1 MLWQFEKPIVREF
14 MHLALP
20 TVLAGWVYIVYT
32 ITSGVFIGRFVG
44 SQALAALNLI
54 LPVLYVPY
62 AISLMIGIGAA
73 TLMARLRGEGKRS
86 EVRRVCGQTLVLLL
100 AGSMLLSGAL
110 LLWSTQIVAVLGASG
125 TLAELGEAY
134 LRQFAPFVLC
144 ASAVPALELV
154 LRVES
159 ARAARVGL
167 LAMTVGAV
175 LNVGLDY
182 LLIARLGWQ
191 MQGAALAAGLS
202 LLAVSLIMLA
212 WVYRP
217 RSVLRPR
224 FRWRHSHAGMIC
236 YNGLSEFMAALAPVV
251 TIYAFNQA
259 VLTQFGASGLAA
271 YAVIEYMT
279 LAATVTMVG
288 LVQSMQP
295 MLSYYRGAQVA
306 RAIRQTLVIGTLAVE
321 GCAMLVAAGL
331 TGFADQLTLLFLPQ
345 GGGAQV
351 LISAAVPWYALAF
364 LPAGVNL
371 VIAGYLTAME
381 RPGPSLVIALLRS
394 WILLLGFLWGMSWLG
409 GMAIWLTLLLT
420 ELATLLV
427 SLPLQYRYRVDVA
440 G

>member
-159 ARAARVGL
+159 ARAARVG
-167 LAMTVGAV
+167 
-175 LNVGLDY
+175 
-182 LLIARLGWQ
+182 
-191 MQGAALAAGLS
+191 

-381 RPGPSLVIALLRS
+381 QPGPSLVIALLRS

>member
-100 AGSMLLSGAL
+100 AGSILLSGVL
-110 LLWSTQIVAVLGASG
+110 LLWPAQIVALLGASG

-134 LRQFAPFVLC
+134 LRQYAPFVLFAC
-144 ASAVPALELV
+144 SVPALELV

-159 ARAARVGL
+159 ARAAHLGL
-167 LAMTVGAV
+167 LAMIIGAA
-175 LNVGLDY
+175 LNMGLDY

-191 MQGAALAAGLS
+191 MQGAALATGLS
-202 LLAVSLIMLA
+202 LMAVSLIMLA

-224 FRWRHSHAGMIC
+224 FR
-236 YNGLSEFMAALAPVV
+236 
-251 TIYAFNQA
+251 
-259 VLTQFGASGLAA
+259 
-271 YAVIEYMT
+271 
-279 LAATVTMVG
+279 
-288 LVQSMQP
+288 
-295 MLSYYRGAQVA
+295 
-306 RAIRQTLVIGTLAVE
+306 
-321 GCAMLVAAGL
+321 
-331 TGFADQLTLLFLPQ
+331 
-345 GGGAQV
+345 
-351 LISAAVPWYALAF
+351 
-364 LPAGVNL
+364 
-371 VIAGYLTAME
+371 
-381 RPGPSLVIALLRS
+381 
-394 WILLLGFLWGMSWLG
+394 
-409 GMAIWLTLLLT
+409 
-420 ELATLLV
+420 
-427 SLPLQYRYRVDVA
+427 
-440 G
+440 